1 MAVFEH
7 LQQDVEEV
15 RVRLLDL
22 VEQDDRVR
30 VALHLLGELTAFF
43 VPDVSGRRADQLG
56 DRVLLHVLRH
66 VEADERV
73 VAAEEEVGERAGEL
87 GLADAGRTEE
97 HEAADRPVRV
107 LEAGARAANGARER
121 RNRLLLRDDAL
132 VQRVL
137 HVQQLVAFVLIDRR
151 ERHAGPLRDDL
162 VDLGLADDDAAR
174 ARLDVELL
182 AHELQVLARLDFL
195 LAIELRLLE
204 VLLRD
209 GGLHLLDGDADALV
223 DLAEFLAVARLA
235 QLGARAGLVHEVDR
249 LVGQEPIGDVAAR
262 LIDRRLD
269 RLGRVL
275 DVMERL
281 VAVLDAEEH
290 LDRLALGRRIDL
302 DRLEPAFERAVLL
315 DVLPVLGRRRRAD
328 AADLAARERR
338 LEDVGG
344 VERAF
349 GRPGADERVQ
359 LVDEH
364 DDVRVLGQLL
374 HDRLEALF
382 ELTAVLR
389 AGDDERDVQRE
400 DPLVGE
406 EVRHVAVDDLLRQAF
421 DDRRLANAR
430 LADEHGVVLGAAAED
445 LLHALDFDV
454 AADERVELVLH
465 RRVRQVAAELG
476 EERRFL
482 HPRERRLLVQ
492 ERDDV
497 LAHGVEAHPLF
508 HEDGR
513 RDRALLAQDAQ
524 EQVLGPDVVVQ
535 QAVGFLGGV
544 LQDALGF
551 GAEGDFDRGRDLLA
565 KHGPAFDFLANAFE
579 GEVRAGENAA
589 GQTLALANQPEEEML
604 GLNRDAAE
612 LTRLVPREEKNPP
625 RSFRIAFEHPG
636 LPMVYRVLP
645 DIHYTTAPARSV
657 TAK

>member
-1 MAVFEH
+1 MYF
-7 LQQDVEEV
+7 
-15 RVRLLDL
+15 R
-22 VEQDDRVR
+22 
-30 VALHLLGELTAFF
+30 
-43 VPDVSGRRADQLG
+43 
-56 DRVLLHVLRH
+56 
-66 VEADERV
+66 
-73 VAAEEEVGERAGEL
+73 
-87 GLADAGRTEE
+87 
-97 HEAADRPVRV
+97 
-107 LEAGARAANGARER
+107 
-121 RNRLLLRDDAL
+121 
-132 VQRVL
+132 
-137 HVQQLVAFVLIDRR
+137 
-151 ERHAGPLRDDL
+151 
-162 VDLGLADDDAAR
+162 
-174 ARLDVELL
+174 
-182 AHELQVLARLDFL
+182 
-195 LAIELRLLE
+195 
-204 VLLRD
+204 
-209 GGLHLLDGDADALV
+209 
-223 DLAEFLAVARLA
+223 
-235 QLGARAGLVHEVDR
+235 
-249 LVGQEPIGDVAAR
+249 
-262 LIDRRLD
+262 
-269 RLGRVL
+269 
-275 DVMERL
+275 
-281 VAVLDAEEH
+281 
-290 LDRLALGRRIDL
+290 
-302 DRLEPAFERAVLL
+302 
-315 DVLPVLGRRRRAD
+315 VLGRRRRAD

-349 GRPGADERVQ
+349 RRPGADERVQ

-382 ELTAVLR
+382 ELTAILR

-421 DDRRLANAR
+421 DDRRLADAR
-430 LADEHGVVLGAAAED
+430 LADEHGVVLGAAAEH

-454 AADERVELVLH
+454 PADERIELVLH

-508 HEDGR
+508 HEDGG
-513 RDRALLAQDAQ
+513 RDRALLAQDPQ
-524 EQVLGPDVVVQ
+524 QQVLGPDVVVQ

-589 GQTLALANQPEEEML
+589 GQTLALANQPEEQML

-636 LPMVYRVLP
+636 LPMSLSG
-645 DIHYTTAPARSV
+645 AA
-657 TAK
+657 